1 MAIEGIQGAGSNLP
15 KTNPLPPAQPKV
27 GAAAAQQTGKASGA
41 QQTDMT
47 AGAQQISTT
56 TTASAS
62 NSILFGAES
71 RSSGNVALAL
81 WILSM
86 LLENSEEENGSS
98 DQLLLGL
105 AAGLLMASQ
114 NKQSSFFF
122 SSTSQATTSTQ
133 SFAGPQEVSAAYNTE
148 LPAVAADPG
157 AATDPTAQSPSSQV
171 PRIDTTG

>member
-27 GAAAAQQTGKASGA
+27 GAAAAQQTDKASGA
-41 QQTDMT
+41 QQASGT
-47 AGAQQISTT
+47 QQTSSPTS
-56 TTASAS
+56 ASAS
-62 NSILFGAES
+62 NSIMFGGES

-86 LLENSEEENGSS
+86 LLDNSEEKDDSS

-105 AAGLLMASQ
+105 AAGLLMASE

-122 SSTSQATTSTQ
+122 SSTNQATTSTQ
-133 SFAGPQEVSAAYNTE
+133 SFAGPQEVNAAYNTE
-148 LPAVAADPG
+148 LPAVAADPS
-157 AATDPTAQSPSSQV
+157 AATDATAQNPSSQV
-171 PRIDTTG
+171 PKIDTTG

>member
-27 GAAAAQQTGKASGA
+27 GAPAAQQTDKASGP
-41 QQTDMT
+41 QQTSST
-47 AGAQQISTT
+47 AS
-56 TTASAS
+56 ASAS
-62 NSILFGAES
+62 NSIMFGGES

-86 LLENSEEENGSS
+86 LLENSEEKDGSS

-105 AAGLLMASQ
+105 AAGLLMASE

-122 SSTSQATTSTQ
+122 SSANQATTSTQ
-133 SFAGPQEVSAAYNTE
+133 SFAGQQEVNAAYNTE
-148 LPAVAADPG
+148 LPAVAADPS
-157 AATDPTAQSPSSQV
+157 AATDAAAQNPSSQV
-171 PRIDTTG
+171 PKIDTTG

>member
-27 GAAAAQQTGKASGA
+27 GAAAAQKTDNASGA
-41 QQTDMT
+41 QQTDKT
-47 AGAQQISTT
+47 AGAQQSSTT
-56 TTASAS
+56 TSASAG
-62 NSILFGAES
+62 NSILFGGES

-86 LLENSEEENGSS
+86 LLENSEEKDGSS

-105 AAGLLMASQ
+105 AVGLLMASE

-122 SSTSQATTSTQ
+122 SSTRQATTSTQ
-133 SFAGPQEVSAAYNTE
+133 SFAGPQEVSAAYNTD
-148 LPAVAADPG
+148 LPAVAADPS
-157 AATDPTAQSPSSQV
+157 AATDPAAQSPSSQV
-171 PRIDTTG
+171 PRIDITG

>member
-15 KTNPLPPAQPKV
+15 KTNPLPPAQPKG

-41 QQTDMT
+41 QQTS
-47 AGAQQISTT
+47 GAQPTSTT
-56 TTASAS
+56 TSASAS
-62 NSILFGAES
+62 NSILFGGES

-86 LLENSEEENGSS
+86 RLENSEEKNGSS

-105 AAGLLMASQ
+105 AAGLLMASE

-122 SSTSQATTSTQ
+122 SSTRQATTSTQ
-133 SFAGPQEVSAAYNTE
+133 SFAGPQEVNAAYNTE

-157 AATDPTAQSPSSQV
+157 AATDAAAQNPTSQV